1 MSNAAR
7 KARKRAGEKY
17 QPKPAKVPTH
27 PYVPK
32 SEPGRQRRTGRTVI
46 DQMIRDAAAKLR
58 KEEGLD

>member
-1 MSNAAR
+1 MSTKDR

-27 PYVPK
+27 PYVPTG
-32 SEPGRQRRTGRTVI
+32 EPGRQRRAGRELI
-46 DQMIRDAAAKLR
+46 QGMIRDAAAKLR

>member
-17 QPKPAKVPTH
+17 QPKPAKVPTR
-27 PYVPK
+27 PYVAK
-32 SEPGRQRRTGRTVI
+32 SDQTKHRRNVRDSI
-46 DQMIRDAAAKLR
+46 DKMIRDAAAKLR